1 MNPLEKSVG
10 LKETFN
16 SPSSPPSY
24 TDQEHSTA
32 TEVTGRVFIETFG
45 CQMNENDSDRV
56 RSILEE
62 SGYREVDTP
71 ESADLILLNTCS
83 VRDKAEQKV
92 YSLLGRFK
100 PLKAKRPKLVLAVL
114 GCVAQQE
121 GVKLLSRIR
130 YLDMVVGPQNIHRLG
145 ELVEGV
151 RNGSERVVAT
161 AQSETITEDEYSVP
175 TRIDGFKA
183 FVPIMRGCNNY
194 CAYCIVP
201 YTRGREVSRDSA
213 DLLAEIAGIAG
224 RGVKEVTLIGQ
235 NVNSYAPV
243 KEGER
248 EPYIDFT
255 GLLKEVAKVEGIE
268 RIRFITSHPKDIS
281 AELIELIGT
290 EAKIVPSIHLP
301 VQSGSEEILK
311 SMGRGYTA
319 AEYLATVNALKA
331 ARPGVALSS
340 DIIVG
345 FPGETEADFC
355 ATMALI
361 EEVRY
366 DNLYSFKYSPRPGT
380 RAALFDSQV
389 EPSVASERLQRLQKR
404 QREIS
409 AEKSADLKGG
419 YVEVLVEGPSK
430 GDAEE
435 LMGRTPCNR
444 VVNFEQTAPGLE
456 LEAGEIVKLLITDV
470 YPNSLRGLYTV
481 SETRPVCL

>member
-1 MNPLEKSVG
+1 MNSLENSFEQKDASVTE
-10 LKETFN
+10 KER
-16 SPSSPPSY
+16 
-24 TDQEHSTA
+24 TA
-32 TEVTGRVFIETFG
+32 TPTGRVFIETFG
-45 CQMNENDSDRV
+45 CQMNENDSNRV
-56 RSILEE
+56 RAILEGD
-62 SGYREVDTP
+62 GYSEADTP

-92 YSLLGRFK
+92 YSRLGRFK
-100 PLKAKRPKLVLAVL
+100 PLKAERPSLVIAVL

-121 GVKLLSRIR
+121 GVKLLSRIP

-151 RNGSERVVAT
+151 KNGSERVVAT
-161 AQSETITEDEYSVP
+161 EQSETITEDEYSVP

-201 YTRGREVSRDSA
+201 YTRGREVSRDSS
-213 DLLAEIAGIAG
+213 DLLAEITGLADKS
-224 RGVKEVTLIGQ
+224 VKEVTLIGQ
-235 NVNSYAPV
+235 NVNSYAPLR
-243 KEGER
+243 EGET
-248 EPYIDFT
+248 EPYIDFA
-255 GLLKEVAKVEGIE
+255 GLLKEIAQVEGIE

-281 AELIELIGT
+281 PELIELIGK
-290 EAKIVPSIHLP
+290 EAKIVPSLHLP
-301 VQSGSEEILK
+301 VQSGSDPILE

-319 AEYLATVNALKA
+319 AEYLVTVDALKA
-331 ARPGVALSS
+331 ARPGIALTT

-345 FPGETEADFC
+345 FPGETEADFA

-361 EEVRY
+361 ERVRY

-389 EPSVASERLQRLQKR
+389 ELSVASERLQRLQKR

-409 AEKSADLKGG
+409 AEKSAALKGG

-430 GDAEE
+430 GDSEE

-444 VVNFEQTAPGLE
+444 VVNFEKTALGPE
-456 LEAGEIVKLLITDV
+456 LEAGEIVELLITDV

-481 SETRPVCL
+481 SERGPLC